1 MIANFRKVLA
11 DFDADGDGKLSREEA
26 PVLIRE
32 QFDRY
37 DTDHDGFITMQ
48 DAQRWD

>member
-1 MIANFRKVLA
+1 MQLPGVRRPCPGCRDRL
-11 DFDADGDGKLSREEA
+11 DHDEREEA

-37 DTDHDGFITMQ
+37 DTDHDGFITME
-48 DAQRWD
+48 DAQQWD